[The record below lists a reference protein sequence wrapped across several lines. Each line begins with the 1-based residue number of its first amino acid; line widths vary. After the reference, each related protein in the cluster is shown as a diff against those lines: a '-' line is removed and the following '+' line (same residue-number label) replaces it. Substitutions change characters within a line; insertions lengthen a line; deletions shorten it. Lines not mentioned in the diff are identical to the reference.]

1 MQIKNKTFKA
11 TEIRKELEG
20 EVDRYTRK
28 KFKNDKK
35 MLVMTKLRDSAS
47 RADVEKEEAIL
58 EAKKGYDQQKLVE

>member
-28 KFKNDKK
+28 KFKNNKK

>member
-28 KFKNDKK
+28 KVKNDKK
-35 MLVMTKLRDSAS
+35 QQLMMKLRDNATK
-47 RADVEKEEAIL
+47 ADAEKE
-58 EAKKGYDQQKLVE
+58 Q

>member
-58 EAKKGYDQQKLVE
+58 EAKKGYDQQKLIE